1 MINYFYYKGYLY
13 MEENYLVWISLNK
26 CRKEE
31 KRFYG
36 AQEKRIDKNNNIVL
50 FQNKK
55 DKRYTNSCLV

>member
-1 MINYFYYKGYLY
+1 MK
-13 MEENYLVWISLNK
+13 ENYVVWISLNK

-50 FQNKK
+50 LQNKK
-55 DKRYTNSCLV
+55 DKRYTNTCLV